1 MQYYNKPYLVNL
13 WIIVKLRISVS
24 CCVNLAPDPDT
35 AKEELKESLLFEIEM
50 ANITT
55 PAEERRNATTLYNP
69 TTLG

>member
-1 MQYYNKPYLVNL
+1 M
-13 WIIVKLRISVS
+13 
-24 CCVNLAPDPDT
+24 NLAPDPDT
-35 AKEELKESLLFEIEM
+35 ANEELKESLLFEIEM